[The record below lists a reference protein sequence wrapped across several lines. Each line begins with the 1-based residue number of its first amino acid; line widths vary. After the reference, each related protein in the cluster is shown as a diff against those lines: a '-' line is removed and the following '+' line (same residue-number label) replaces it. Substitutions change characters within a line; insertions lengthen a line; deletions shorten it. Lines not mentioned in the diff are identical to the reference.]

1 MIVKLIDALRQ
12 KKPLLKTAGLALLI
26 LLIAADGL
34 FVSKEHAHTALE
46 QYPGFW
52 SAFGIVAALALVM
65 ASKCLEAYDV
75 MTREDYYD
83 K

>member
-1 MIVKLIDALRQ
+1 MIVKLIDSLRERLT
-12 KKPLLKTAGLALLI
+12 LLKTAGLALLV
-26 LLIAADGL
+26 LLIAFDGL
-34 FVSKEHAHTALE
+34 FVSKEHAHTAME

-52 SAFGIVAALALVM
+52 SVFGIVAALAIVM
-65 ASKCLEAYDV
+65 ASKCLEAYDI